1 LLFFLSLSG
10 VICACADC
18 LPPDSVGQSAT
29 TSPYQF
35 NRVIRGK
42 VGRRRCDHCTT
53 TMAEFNV
60 DVTRLPD
67 DVREKLAELELE
79 LSEGKYSKF
88 FRLRRRLLRSSRPG
102 VALLG
107 WSPPPHQVFA
117 NPSTDRSDSFQSPAR
132 FSVKRFFYFP
142 HNKCLF

>member
-1 LLFFLSLSG
+1 
-10 VICACADC
+10 
-18 LPPDSVGQSAT
+18 
-29 TSPYQF
+29 
-35 NRVIRGK
+35 
-42 VGRRRCDHCTT
+42 
-53 TMAEFNV
+53 MAEFNV

-88 FRLRRRLLRSSRPG
+88 FCLCCHLLRSSRPG

-117 NPSTDRSDSFQSPAR
+117 NPYTDRSDSFQSPAR

-142 HNKCLF
+142 HNECLF